1 MRTRGPR
8 PASQKYADFSS
19 NTKGPLG
26 TSGIQAIESPST
38 LCQVGET
45 QHFVENMR
53 LRALRSGHWAS

>member
-45 QHFVENMR
+45 QHFVEKNVF
-53 LRALRSGHWAS
+53 GP